1 MDDIFKQAKKQRL
14 MNRKIF
20 ILWEGEVTELE
31 FLNELCNYVK
41 ANKIPVI
48 INKVDNIHLIGSE
61 TEIGTV
67 ESVFCQYLSKEH
79 EYLLKDIKTHHDLFL
94 YLLDFDR
101 LRDSYDPLAAKS
113 HCEKLIKFI
122 DFKKIPVKPIL
133 SDPAFEYWLYL
144 LAASKMKTEIIA
156 NSKSYRSEI
165 INIIPKHIR
174 PTNGE
179 KSYSKSFYEYV
190 LNNANIKQTIS
201 ASRQQRNSIKQLKSI
216 RNVSDINISENVL
229 NVLIENKVP
238 FTMVDLILQEII
250 N

>member
-1 MDDIFKQAKKQRL
+1 MDDIFKQVKKQRL

-67 ESVFCQYLSKEH
+67 ERVFCQYLTKEH
-79 EYLLKDIKTHHDLFL
+79 EYLLKDIQTHNDLFI

-101 LRDSYDPLAAKS
+101 LRDSYDPLAAKK
-113 HCEKLIKFI
+113 HRDKLVKFN

-133 SDPAFEYWLYL
+133 SDPCFEYWLYL
-144 LAASKMKTEIIA
+144 LATCKMKSEIIIT
-156 NSKSYRSEI
+156 STSYRSEI
-165 INIIPKHIR
+165 INIIPKYIL
-174 PTNGE
+174 PTKGK
-179 KSYSKSFYEYV
+179 KSYSKNFYEYV
-190 LNNANIKQTIS
+190 LNSTNLRKTIA
-201 ASRQQRNSIKQLKSI
+201 ASKQQRNRIKHLQSIKSMT
-216 RNVSDINISENVL
+216 DINISEDLL
-229 NVLIENKVP
+229 NILIDNKTP